1 MVISK
6 VLSGTKA
13 FLAMCFFVFMS
24 VSLIAQTRSIS
35 INKKVSCLFMGAMTM
50 TTGLISDRVDSVI
63 YHSDRKTLKGN
74 DSIAPEK
81 VTTLVR

>member
-1 MVISK
+1 
-6 VLSGTKA
+6 
-13 FLAMCFFVFMS
+13 
-24 VSLIAQTRSIS
+24 
-35 INKKVSCLFMGAMTM
+35 M

-63 YHSDRKTLKGN
+63 YNSDGKTLKGN

>member
-1 MVISK
+1 MS
-6 VLSGTKA
+6 L
-13 FLAMCFFVFMS
+13 FFFFFFCFYVC
-24 VSLIAQTRSIS
+24 VSDCPNQIHFYQQ
-35 INKKVSCLFMGAMTM
+35 KVSCLFMGAMTM

-63 YHSDRKTLKGN
+63 YNSDRKTLKGN